1 MQKFWI
7 HIAEFPLTLHMLF
20 LGLLLRFSLK
30 LLQHQHQTNL
40 YMAFLWFELSL
51 TFKGKIPDT
60 YWKSLKPC
68 ITWRSGF
75 SWFTLKNILSCNLCK
90 SNKRENFISGT
101 QSWSTFGSVGWE
113 SSFSYP
119 NNVHKATGSST
130 IKSHK

>member
-7 HIAEFPLTLHMLF
+7 HIAEFPLALHVLF

-40 YMAFLWFELSL
+40 CMAFLWFELSL

-60 YWKSLKPC
+60 YWQSLKPC
-68 ITWRSGF
+68 ITWSSRF

-90 SNKRENFISGT
+90 SNKMENFISGT
-101 QSWSTFGSVGWE
+101 QSWSTLGSVAWE
-113 SSFSYP
+113 SSFNYL
-119 NNVHKATGSST
+119 NDAHEAMGSST